1 MEGLG
6 RMTGFGFEAGDI
18 AKCSVVFPQDFT
30 RQRKIRPVV
39 ILGDAQVFDTGLVPV
54 CPLSCTSI
62 EVDNIEV
69 RANGNNGLD
78 KDCSAVTSQVMV
90 VNASSL
96 GETVIGRVDDA
107 ILHQIMESIG
117 MS

>member
-1 MEGLG
+1 MEGVEG
-6 RMTGFGFEAGDI
+6 MIGFGLESGNVV
-18 AKCSVVFPQDFT
+18 KCSVVFPQDFT
-30 RQRKIRPVV
+30 RKRKIRPVV
-39 ILGDAQVFDTGLVPV
+39 ILGDAQACGSGLVPV

-69 RANGNNGLD
+69 RANRANGLD
-78 KDCSAVTSQVMV
+78 KDCSAVTSQAMV

-96 GETVIGRVDDA
+96 GGTVIGRVDDS